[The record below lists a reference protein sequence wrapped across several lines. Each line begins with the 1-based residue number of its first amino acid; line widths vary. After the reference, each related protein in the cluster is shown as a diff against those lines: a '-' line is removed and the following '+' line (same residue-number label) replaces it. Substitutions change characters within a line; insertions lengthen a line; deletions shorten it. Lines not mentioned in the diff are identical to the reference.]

1 MPDAA
6 EWLSKLRQ
14 DTTAA
19 NQAAGAAA
27 RCLEFD
33 PRIFRDCFDREPFAV
48 HHHLAGNALF
58 TLERLAAL
66 ARFIE
71 AQPNQV
77 YADAGVADLNQR
89 WDESA
94 HPATSLAQT
103 VEQIVGNDTW
113 IILRPLELDREYRL
127 LLNRCLDELRAG
139 IGGDWGRPVWR
150 ENSIVFL
157 TSPRRLSTYH
167 IDREC
172 NFILQ
177 LQGEKTLYVFDRNDR
192 EVLPETELERYWAVD
207 SNAARYKPQYQDRA
221 RVFRLR
227 PGDGVH
233 VPVNCPH
240 WVQND
245 DNVSITLSINFQFHD
260 SDRANKY
267 RANYYLRKL
276 GINPAP
282 PGRYPRRDAVKAFA
296 YRATMALRSRVRR
309 DRQTTPAGYGG

>member
-1 MPDAA
+1 MPDTA
-6 EWLSKLRQ
+6 EQLSKVRT
-14 DTTAA
+14 DPTAA
-19 NQAAGAAA
+19 NGAMDAPA

-33 PRIFRDCFDREPFAV
+33 PSTFRDCFDREPFALR
-48 HHHLAGNALF
+48 HQLAGNSLF
-58 TLERLAAL
+58 TLARLAEF
-66 ARFIE
+66 ARFVE

-89 WDESA
+89 WDQSA
-94 HPATSLAQT
+94 HPAASLAET
-103 VEQIVGNDTW
+103 VEQIAGNDTW
-113 IILRPLELDREYRL
+113 IILRPLKLDPEFRA
-127 LLNRCLDELRAG
+127 LLNRCLNELRVG
-139 IGGDWGRPVWR
+139 IGGDWGRPIWR

-192 EVLPETELERYWAVD
+192 EVLLETELERYWAVD

-245 DNVSITLSINFQFHD
+245 DNVSITLSINFQFRD

-282 PGRYPRRDAVKAFA
+282 PGRYPRRDALKAFA
-296 YRATMALRSRVRR
+296 YRATMALRSRLRR
-309 DRQTTPAGYGG
+309 EPLTTSPSYGG